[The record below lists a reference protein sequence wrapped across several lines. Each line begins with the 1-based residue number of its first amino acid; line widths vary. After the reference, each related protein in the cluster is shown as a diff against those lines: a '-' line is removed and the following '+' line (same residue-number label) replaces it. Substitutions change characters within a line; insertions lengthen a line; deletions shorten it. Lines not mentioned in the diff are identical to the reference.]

1 MIKNY
6 ILIFTI
12 DLVYYINER
21 SSELIAWHISF
32 DFICFENIYLK
43 TDQIQ
48 LVLKSIFDQS

>member
-1 MIKNY
+1 VIKNY

-48 LVLKSIFDQS
+48 LVLNIIFDQS